1 MADLLSFDTTFLI
14 DLQKERLAN
23 RKGGAN
29 QFLQRPLPCFSLDNF
44 KQGLLNSPLGNR
56 IMKIILFGSWAKGT
70 AQEERVYV

>member
-29 QFLQRPLPCFSLDNF
+29 QFLQRH
-44 KQGLLNSPLGNR
+44 QGSFDGAQLRRARR
-56 IMKIILFGSWAKGT
+56 IRGG
-70 AQEERVYV
+70 R